1 MKNSRKFMTHVSLML
16 CGILML
22 APAMSA
28 RAVEGDKT
36 YEEYRSG
43 KAWEELL
50 PEENEYTVICIS
62 DEEEL
67 AELAANCEL
76 DSWSVDKYVK
86 LEKNITLGK

>member
-62 DEEEL
+62 DE
-67 AELAANCEL
+67 
-76 DSWSVDKYVK
+76 
-86 LEKNITLGK
+86 